1 MNFFSSVE
9 NKINERTSLGIDDA
23 FYVLDIEDVRMKYR
37 QWVQKIPKV
46 QPFYAVKCNDE
57 ERVLKAL
64 VELGCGFDCAS
75 KKELEQM
82 LKLGVNP
89 EKIIYAHTVK
99 QVSHLKF
106 AATKNIKKVTFD
118 SPAELLKIKNF
129 HPNAEVVLRIRFD
142 SESSVINL
150 GLKFGCD
157 PVTEAPVLIKLCSSL
172 KMNLIGI
179 SFHVGCGNTDH
190 TVYKRALRTVREL
203 FDLAADE
210 GFVLKFVD
218 IGGGFLGDDMSL
230 LDGYAS
236 SINDG
241 VEKYFNHPSIQI
253 ISEPGRYFV
262 ESAFK
267 LAVEVILKK
276 FSKDGHVHYYI
287 NEGIYMSFMIG
298 FLYDYKLSFSVV
310 RKSPLTI
317 ESGEK
322 LSTIWGSSCNSKDKI
337 IDSKKLPDMNIGDWL
352 VFENMGHYTTACAT
366 SFNGFK
372 IGDIF
377 DA

>member
-1 MNFFSSVE
+1 MKFLSSVE
-9 NKINERTSLGIDDA
+9 KKINERTSLSIDDA
-23 FYVLDIEDVRMKYR
+23 FYVLDIEDVQMKYK
-37 QWVQKIPKV
+37 QWVKKIPKV

-82 LKLGVNP
+82 LNLGVNP

-106 AATKNIKKVTFD
+106 AAANNVKKVTFD

-157 PVTEAPVLIKLCSSL
+157 PVTEAPELIKLCTSL
-172 KMNLIGI
+172 KMNLIGV

-190 TVYKRALRTVREL
+190 TVYKRALCTVRDL
-203 FDLAADE
+203 FDFAAVE
-210 GFVLKFVD
+210 GFDLKFVD
-218 IGGGFLGDDMSL
+218 IGGGFLGNDMSL

-241 VEKYFNHPSIQI
+241 VEKYFNHPSFQI

-267 LAVEVILKK
+267 LAVEIILKK
-276 FSKDGHVHYYI
+276 ISADGHVHYYI

-298 FLYDYKLSFSVV
+298 FLYDYKLTFSVV
-310 RKSPLTI
+310 RKSSSTI
-317 ESGEK
+317 EVGEK
-322 LSTIWGSSCNSKDKI
+322 LSTVWGSSCNSKDKI
-337 IDSKKLPDMNIGDWL
+337 IDTEMLPDMNIGDWL
-352 VFENMGHYTTACAT
+352 VFDNMGHYTTACAT
-366 SFNGFK
+366 SFNGFRV
-372 IGDIF
+372 GDIF